1 MKSKRSMNKIFLIL
15 KREYLTRVKKKSFII
30 MTLIG
35 PILMAAI
42 AVVPILIAK
51 YSDDK
56 VNKIMVIDQKPELF
70 TTVIPSTET
79 VTFINFKISI
89 DSAKKVFNAD
99 EFYGILYLNEDMV
112 KNPGGAMLFTEKQAN
127 LSVTN
132 YIESSL
138 EKQIEQDK
146 LKAEGI
152 DQKTLASIETHVD
165 LKTLT
170 FKGEE
175 NSAELATAVGF
186 ICGFLIYMFIFLY
199 GVQVMRGV
207 IEEKTNRIVEV
218 IISSV
223 KPFELMMGKII
234 GIALVGL
241 TQFLLWIILTL
252 SITSVASTVL
262 MDNKMDA
269 KSISQNMGAGQ
280 LDKNALKELGA
291 TPVVQEDALN
301 KIFKQ
306 LSSINFTLI
315 IFCFLIYFLGGY
327 LLYSALFA
335 AIGAAVD
342 NETETQQ
349 FMLPVTIPLILAFI
363 VAQGIVQNPDSQIG
377 FWFSII
383 PLTSPVVMMVR
394 IAFGVPPWELALSIS
409 LLILGFVGATWL
421 AGRIY
426 RTGILLYGKKVTYKE
441 LAKWLFYKG

>member
-1 MKSKRSMNKIFLIL
+1 MNKILLIL
-15 KREYLTRVKKKSFII
+15 QREYITRVKKKSFIL
-30 MTLIG
+30 MTLLG
-35 PILMAAI
+35 PILMAGIAI
-42 AVVPILIAK
+42 VPILIAK

-56 VNKIMVIDQKPELF
+56 INKIIVIDQRPEIF
-70 TTVIPSTET
+70 TTILPSSET
-79 VTFINFKISI
+79 VLFINSKISL
-89 DSAKKVFNAD
+89 DSAKKAFD
-99 EFYGILYLNEDMV
+99 PEKFYGILYLQDDMV

-132 YIESSL
+132 YIENSL

-146 LKAEGI
+146 LKSEGI
-152 DQKTLASIETHVD
+152 DQKTLSSIETNVN
-165 LKTLT
+165 LKTLSL
-170 FKGEE
+170 KGEE
-175 NSAELATAVGF
+175 NSAELATIVGF
-186 ICGFLIYMFIFLY
+186 ICGFLIYLFIFLY

-223 KPFELMMGKII
+223 RPFELMMGKII

-241 TQFLLWIILTL
+241 TQFLLWIVLTL
-252 SITSVASTVL
+252 TITTIASKVIIDPKT
-262 MDNKMDA
+262 DA
-269 KSISQNMGAGQ
+269 KVVAQTMKSNN
-280 LDKNALKELGA
+280 LDQHALNELGA
-291 TPVVQEDALN
+291 TPKIKEDAMSKL
-301 KIFKQ
+301 FSQ
-306 LSSINFTLI
+306 LSSINFPLI
-315 IFCFLIYFLGGY
+315 ISCFFIYFLGGY

-363 VAQGIVQNPDSQIG
+363 VAQSIVQNPDSQLG

-394 IAFGVPPWELALSIS
+394 IAFGVPPWELALSIG
-409 LLILGFVGATWL
+409 LLIAGFIGATWL

-426 RTGILLYGKKVTYKE
+426 RTGILLYGKKVNYKE

>member
-1 MKSKRSMNKIFLIL
+1 MNKILLIL
-15 KREYLTRVKKKSFII
+15 QREYITRVKKKSFIV
-30 MTLIG
+30 MTLLG
-35 PILMAAI
+35 PILMAGIAI
-42 AVVPILIAK
+42 VPILIAK

-56 VNKIMVIDQKPELF
+56 INKIIVIDQRPEIF
-70 TTVIPSTET
+70 TTILPSSET
-79 VTFINFKISI
+79 VLFINSKISL
-89 DSAKKVFNAD
+89 DSAKKAFD
-99 EFYGILYLNEDMV
+99 PEKFYGILYLQDDMV
-112 KNPGGAMLFTEKQAN
+112 KNPGGAMLFTEKKAN

-132 YIESSL
+132 YIENSL

-146 LKAEGI
+146 LKSEGI
-152 DQKTLASIETHVD
+152 DQKTLSSIETNVN
-165 LKTLT
+165 LKTLSL
-170 FKGEE
+170 KGEE
-175 NSAELATAVGF
+175 NSAELATIVGF
-186 ICGFLIYMFIFLY
+186 ICGFLIYLFIFLY

-223 KPFELMMGKII
+223 RPFELMMGKII

-241 TQFLLWIILTL
+241 TQFLLWIVLTL
-252 SITSVASTVL
+252 TITTIASKVIIDPKT
-262 MDNKMDA
+262 DA
-269 KSISQNMGAGQ
+269 KEVAQTMKSNN
-280 LDKNALKELGA
+280 LDQHALKELGA
-291 TPVVQEDALN
+291 TPKIKEDAMSKL
-301 KIFKQ
+301 FSQ
-306 LSSINFTLI
+306 LSSINFPLI
-315 IFCFLIYFLGGY
+315 ISCFFIYFLGGY

-363 VAQGIVQNPDSQIG
+363 VAQSIVQNPDSQLG

-394 IAFGVPPWELALSIS
+394 IAFGVPPWELALSIG
-409 LLILGFVGATWL
+409 LLIAGFIGATWL

-426 RTGILLYGKKVTYKE
+426 RTGILLYGKKVNYKE

>member
-1 MKSKRSMNKIFLIL
+1 MNKILLIL
-15 KREYLTRVKKKSFII
+15 QREYITRVKKKSFIV
-30 MTLIG
+30 MTLLG
-35 PILMAAI
+35 PILMAGI
-42 AVVPILIAK
+42 GIVPILIAK

-56 VNKIMVIDQKPELF
+56 INKIQIIDQRPEIF
-70 TTVIPSTET
+70 ATVLPSSET
-79 VTFINFKISI
+79 VLFVNSNISL
-89 DSAKKVFNAD
+89 DSAKKAFD
-99 EFYGILYLNEDMV
+99 PEKFYGILYLHEDMV

-132 YIESSL
+132 YIENVL

-152 DQKTLASIETHVD
+152 DQKTLSSIETTVN
-165 LKTLT
+165 LKTLSL
-170 FKGEE
+170 KGEE
-175 NSAELATAVGF
+175 NSAELATVVGF

-241 TQFLLWIILTL
+241 TQFLLWIVLTL
-252 SITSVASTVL
+252 SITTVASKFIL
-262 MDNKMDA
+262 EPKMDA
-269 KSISQNMGAGQ
+269 KVIAQSMKSNSMDA
-280 LDKNALKELGA
+280 KALKELGA
-291 TPVVQEDALN
+291 TPQVKEDAISKL
-301 KIFKQ
+301 FGQ
-306 LSSINFTLI
+306 LSSVNFPLI
-315 IFCFLIYFLGGY
+315 IACFLIYFLGGY

-363 VAQGIVQNPDSQIG
+363 VAQSIVQNPDSQLG

-394 IAFGVPPWELALSIS
+394 IAFGVPPWELALSIG
-409 LLILGFVGATWL
+409 LLIAGFIGATWL

-426 RTGILLYGKKVTYKE
+426 RTGILLYGKKVNYKE

>member
-1 MKSKRSMNKIFLIL
+1 MNKILLIL
-15 KREYLTRVKKKSFII
+15 QREYITRVKKKSFIV
-30 MTLIG
+30 MTLLG
-35 PILMAAI
+35 PILMAGIAI
-42 AVVPILIAK
+42 VPILIAK

-56 VNKIMVIDQKPELF
+56 INKIIVIDQRPEIF
-70 TTVIPSTET
+70 TTILPSSET
-79 VTFINFKISI
+79 VLFINSKISL
-89 DSAKKVFNAD
+89 DSAKKAFD
-99 EFYGILYLNEDMV
+99 PEKFYGILYLQDDMV

-132 YIESSL
+132 YIENSL

-146 LKAEGI
+146 LKSEGI
-152 DQKTLASIETHVD
+152 DQKTLSSIETNVN
-165 LKTLT
+165 LKTLSL
-170 FKGEE
+170 KGEE
-175 NSAELATAVGF
+175 NSAELATIVGF
-186 ICGFLIYMFIFLY
+186 ICGFLIYLFIFLY

-223 KPFELMMGKII
+223 RPFELMMGKII

-241 TQFLLWIILTL
+241 TQFLLWIVLTL
-252 SITSVASTVL
+252 TITTIASKVIIDPKT
-262 MDNKMDA
+262 DA
-269 KSISQNMGAGQ
+269 KVVAQTMKSNN
-280 LDKNALKELGA
+280 LDQHALKELGA
-291 TPVVQEDALN
+291 TPKIKEDAMSKL
-301 KIFKQ
+301 FSQ
-306 LSSINFTLI
+306 LSSINFPLI
-315 IFCFLIYFLGGY
+315 ISCFFIYFLGGY

-363 VAQGIVQNPDSQIG
+363 VAQSIVQNPDSQLG

-394 IAFGVPPWELALSIS
+394 IAFGVPPWELALSIG
-409 LLILGFVGATWL
+409 LLIAGFIGATWL

-426 RTGILLYGKKVTYKE
+426 RTGILLYGKKVNYKE

>member
-1 MKSKRSMNKIFLIL
+1 MNKILLIL
-15 KREYLTRVKKKSFII
+15 QREYITRVKKKSFIV
-30 MTLIG
+30 MTVLG

-42 AVVPILIAK
+42 AIVPILIAK

-56 VNKIMVIDQKPELF
+56 INKIMVIDQRPEIF
-70 TTVIPSTET
+70 TTILPSSET
-79 VTFINFKISI
+79 VLFINSKISL
-89 DSAKKVFNAD
+89 DSAKREFDPEK
-99 EFYGILYLNEDMV
+99 FYGILYLQDDMV

-132 YIESSL
+132 YIENSL

-152 DQKTLASIETHVD
+152 DQKTLSSIETNVN
-165 LKTLT
+165 LKTLSL
-170 FKGEE
+170 KGEE
-175 NSAELATAVGF
+175 NSAELATIVGF
-186 ICGFLIYMFIFLY
+186 ICGLLIYLFIFLY

-241 TQFLLWIILTL
+241 TQFLLWIVLTL
-252 SITSVASTVL
+252 TITTIASKVIVDPKT
-262 MDNKMDA
+262 DA
-269 KSISQNMGAGQ
+269 KVVAQTMKTNN
-280 LDKNALKELGA
+280 LDQRALEELGA
-291 TPVVQEDALN
+291 TPKIKEDAIT
-301 KIFKQ
+301 KVFSQ
-306 LSSINFTLI
+306 LSSINFPLI
-315 IFCFLIYFLGGY
+315 ISCFFIYFLGGY

-363 VAQGIVQNPDSQIG
+363 VAQSIVQNPDSQLG
-377 FWFSII
+377 FWFSIF

-394 IAFGVPPWELALSIS
+394 IAFGVPPWELALSIG
-409 LLILGFVGATWL
+409 LLIAGFVGATWL

-426 RTGILLYGKKVTYKE
+426 RTGILLYGKKVNYKE

>member
-1 MKSKRSMNKIFLIL
+1 MNKILLIL
-15 KREYLTRVKKKSFII
+15 QREYITRVKKKSFIL
-30 MTLIG
+30 MTLLG
-35 PILMAAI
+35 PILMAGIAI
-42 AVVPILIAK
+42 VPILIAK

-56 VNKIMVIDQKPELF
+56 INKIIVIDQRPEIF
-70 TTVIPSTET
+70 TTILPSSET
-79 VTFINFKISI
+79 VLFINSKISL
-89 DSAKKVFNAD
+89 DSAKKAFD
-99 EFYGILYLNEDMV
+99 PEKFYGILYLQDDMV

-132 YIESSL
+132 YIENSL

-146 LKAEGI
+146 LKSEGI
-152 DQKTLASIETHVD
+152 DQKTLSSIETNVN
-165 LKTLT
+165 LKTLSL
-170 FKGEE
+170 KGEE
-175 NSAELATAVGF
+175 NSAELATIVGF
-186 ICGFLIYMFIFLY
+186 ICGFLIYLFIFLY

-241 TQFLLWIILTL
+241 TQFLLWIVLTL
-252 SITSVASTVL
+252 TITTIASKVIIDPKT
-262 MDNKMDA
+262 DA
-269 KSISQNMGAGQ
+269 KVVAQTMKSNN
-280 LDKNALKELGA
+280 LDQHALKELGA
-291 TPVVQEDALN
+291 TPKIKEDAMSKL
-301 KIFKQ
+301 FSQ
-306 LSSINFTLI
+306 LSSINFPLI
-315 IFCFLIYFLGGY
+315 ISCFFIYFLGGY

-363 VAQGIVQNPDSQIG
+363 VAQSIVQNPDSQLG

-394 IAFGVPPWELALSIS
+394 IAFGVPPWELALSIG
-409 LLILGFVGATWL
+409 LLIAGFIGATWL

-426 RTGILLYGKKVTYKE
+426 RTGILLYGKKVNYKE

>member
-1 MKSKRSMNKIFLIL
+1 MNKILLIL
-15 KREYLTRVKKKSFII
+15 QREYITRVKKKSFIL
-30 MTLIG
+30 MTLLG
-35 PILMAAI
+35 PILMAGIAI
-42 AVVPILIAK
+42 VPILIAK

-56 VNKIMVIDQKPELF
+56 INKIIVIDQRPEIF
-70 TTVIPSTET
+70 TTILPSSET
-79 VTFINFKISI
+79 VLFINSKISL
-89 DSAKKVFNAD
+89 DSAKKAFD
-99 EFYGILYLNEDMV
+99 PEKFYGILYLQDDMV
-112 KNPGGAMLFTEKQAN
+112 KNPGGAMLFTEKKAN

-132 YIESSL
+132 YIENSL

-146 LKAEGI
+146 LKSEGI
-152 DQKTLASIETHVD
+152 DQKTLSSIETNVN
-165 LKTLT
+165 LKTLSL
-170 FKGEE
+170 KGEE
-175 NSAELATAVGF
+175 NSAELATIVGF
-186 ICGFLIYMFIFLY
+186 ICGFLIYLFIFLY

-241 TQFLLWIILTL
+241 TQFLLWIVLTL
-252 SITSVASTVL
+252 TITTIASKVIIDPKT
-262 MDNKMDA
+262 DA
-269 KSISQNMGAGQ
+269 KVVAQTMKSNN
-280 LDKNALKELGA
+280 LDQHALKELGA
-291 TPVVQEDALN
+291 TPKIKEDAMSKL
-301 KIFKQ
+301 FSQ
-306 LSSINFTLI
+306 LSSINFPLI
-315 IFCFLIYFLGGY
+315 ISCFFIYFLGGY

-363 VAQGIVQNPDSQIG
+363 VAQSIVQNPDSQLG

-394 IAFGVPPWELALSIS
+394 IAFGVPPWELALSIG
-409 LLILGFVGATWL
+409 LLIAGFIGATWL

-426 RTGILLYGKKVTYKE
+426 RTGILLYGKKVNYKE

>member
-1 MKSKRSMNKIFLIL
+1 MNKILLIL
-15 KREYLTRVKKKSFII
+15 QREYITRVKKKSFIL
-30 MTLIG
+30 MTLLG
-35 PILMAAI
+35 PILMAGIAI
-42 AVVPILIAK
+42 VPILIAK

-56 VNKIMVIDQKPELF
+56 INKIMVIDQRPEIF
-70 TTVIPSTET
+70 TTILPSSET
-79 VTFINFKISI
+79 VLFINSKISL
-89 DSAKKVFNAD
+89 DSAKKAFD
-99 EFYGILYLNEDMV
+99 PEKFYGILYLQDDMV
-112 KNPGGAMLFTEKQAN
+112 KNPGGAMLFTEKKAN

-132 YIESSL
+132 YIENSL

-146 LKAEGI
+146 LKSEGI
-152 DQKTLASIETHVD
+152 DQKTLSSIETNVN
-165 LKTLT
+165 LKTLSL
-170 FKGEE
+170 KGEE
-175 NSAELATAVGF
+175 NSAELATIVGF
-186 ICGFLIYMFIFLY
+186 ICGFLIYLFIFLY

-223 KPFELMMGKII
+223 RPFELMMGKII

-241 TQFLLWIILTL
+241 TQFLLWIVLTL
-252 SITSVASTVL
+252 TITTIASKVIIDPKT
-262 MDNKMDA
+262 DA
-269 KSISQNMGAGQ
+269 KVVAQTMKSNN
-280 LDKNALKELGA
+280 LDQHALNELGA
-291 TPVVQEDALN
+291 TPKIKEDAMSKL
-301 KIFKQ
+301 FSQ
-306 LSSINFTLI
+306 LSSINFPLI
-315 IFCFLIYFLGGY
+315 ISCFFIYFLGGY

-363 VAQGIVQNPDSQIG
+363 VAQSIVQNPDSQLG

-394 IAFGVPPWELALSIS
+394 IAFGVPPWELALSIG
-409 LLILGFVGATWL
+409 LLIAGFIGATWL

-426 RTGILLYGKKVTYKE
+426 RTGILLYGKKVNYKE

>member
-1 MKSKRSMNKIFLIL
+1 
-15 KREYLTRVKKKSFII
+15 
-30 MTLIG
+30 
-35 PILMAAI
+35 MAAI
-42 AVVPILIAK
+42 AIVPILIAK

-56 VNKIMVIDQKPELF
+56 INKILVIDQRPEIF
-70 TTVIPSTET
+70 TTILPSSET
-79 VTFINFKISI
+79 VLFVNSKISL
-89 DSAKKVFNAD
+89 DSAKRAFDPEK
-99 EFYGILYLNEDMV
+99 FYGILYLQDDMV

-132 YIESSL
+132 YIETSL

-152 DQKTLASIETHVD
+152 DQKTLTSIETTVN
-165 LKTLT
+165 LKTLSL
-170 FKGEE
+170 KGEE
-175 NSAELATAVGF
+175 NSAELATIVGF
-186 ICGFLIYMFIFLY
+186 ICGLLIYLFIFLY

-241 TQFLLWIILTL
+241 TQFFLWIILTL
-252 SITSVASTVL
+252 TITTIAGKVIVDPKT
-262 MDNKMDA
+262 DA
-269 KSISQNMGAGQ
+269 KVVAQTMRTNN
-280 LDKNALKELGA
+280 LDQHALEELGA
-291 TPVVQEDALN
+291 TPKVKEDAIA
-301 KIFKQ
+301 KVFSQ
-306 LSSINFTLI
+306 LSSINFPLI
-315 IFCFLIYFLGGY
+315 ISCFFIYFLGGY

-363 VAQGIVQNPDSQIG
+363 VAQSIVQNPDSQLG
-377 FWFSII
+377 FWFSIF

-394 IAFGVPPWELALSIS
+394 IAFGVPPWELALSIG
-409 LLILGFVGATWL
+409 LLIAGFVGATWL

-426 RTGILLYGKKVTYKE
+426 RTGILLYGKKVNYKE

>member
-1 MKSKRSMNKIFLIL
+1 MNKILLIL
-15 KREYLTRVKKKSFII
+15 QREYITRVKKKSFIL
-30 MTLIG
+30 MTLLG
-35 PILMAAI
+35 PILMAGIAI
-42 AVVPILIAK
+42 VPILIAK

-56 VNKIMVIDQKPELF
+56 INKIMVIDQRPEIF
-70 TTVIPSTET
+70 TTILPSSET
-79 VTFINFKISI
+79 VLFINSKISL
-89 DSAKKVFNAD
+89 DSAKKAFD
-99 EFYGILYLNEDMV
+99 PEKFYGILYLQDDMV
-112 KNPGGAMLFTEKQAN
+112 KNPGGAMLFTEKKAN

-132 YIESSL
+132 YIENSL

-146 LKAEGI
+146 LKSEGI
-152 DQKTLASIETHVD
+152 DQKTLSSIETNVN
-165 LKTLT
+165 LKTLSL
-170 FKGEE
+170 KGEE
-175 NSAELATAVGF
+175 NSAELATIVGF
-186 ICGFLIYMFIFLY
+186 ICGFLIYLFIFLY

-223 KPFELMMGKII
+223 RPFELMMGKII

-241 TQFLLWIILTL
+241 TQFLLWIVLTL
-252 SITSVASTVL
+252 TITTIASKVIIDPKT
-262 MDNKMDA
+262 DA
-269 KSISQNMGAGQ
+269 KVVAQTMKSNN
-280 LDKNALKELGA
+280 LDQHALKELGA
-291 TPVVQEDALN
+291 TPKIKEDAMSKL
-301 KIFKQ
+301 FSQ
-306 LSSINFTLI
+306 LSSINFPLI
-315 IFCFLIYFLGGY
+315 ISCFFIYFLGGY

-363 VAQGIVQNPDSQIG
+363 VAQSIVQNPDSQLG

-394 IAFGVPPWELALSIS
+394 IAFGVPPWELALSIG
-409 LLILGFVGATWL
+409 LLIAGFIGATWL

-426 RTGILLYGKKVTYKE
+426 RTGILLYGKKVNYKE

>member
-1 MKSKRSMNKIFLIL
+1 MNKILLIL
-15 KREYLTRVKKKSFII
+15 QREYITRVKKKSFIV
-30 MTLIG
+30 MTLLG
-35 PILMAAI
+35 PILMAGIAI
-42 AVVPILIAK
+42 VPILIAK

-56 VNKIMVIDQKPELF
+56 INKIIVIDQRPEIF
-70 TTVIPSTET
+70 TTILPSSET
-79 VTFINFKISI
+79 VLFINSKISL
-89 DSAKKVFNAD
+89 DSAKKAFD
-99 EFYGILYLNEDMV
+99 PEKFYGILYLQDDMV

-132 YIESSL
+132 YIENSL

-146 LKAEGI
+146 LKSEGI
-152 DQKTLASIETHVD
+152 DQKTLSSIETNVN
-165 LKTLT
+165 LKTLSL
-170 FKGEE
+170 KGEE
-175 NSAELATAVGF
+175 NSAELATIVGF
-186 ICGFLIYMFIFLY
+186 ICGFLIYLFIFLY

-223 KPFELMMGKII
+223 RPFELMMGKII

-241 TQFLLWIILTL
+241 TQFLLWIVLTL
-252 SITSVASTVL
+252 TITTIASKVIIDPKT
-262 MDNKMDA
+262 DA
-269 KSISQNMGAGQ
+269 KVVAQTMKSNN
-280 LDKNALKELGA
+280 LDQHALKELGA
-291 TPVVQEDALN
+291 TPKIKEDAMN
-301 KIFKQ
+301 KLFSQ
-306 LSSINFTLI
+306 LSSINFPLI
-315 IFCFLIYFLGGY
+315 ISCFFIYFLGGY

-363 VAQGIVQNPDSQIG
+363 VAQSIVQNPDSQLG

-394 IAFGVPPWELALSIS
+394 IAFGVPPWELALSIG
-409 LLILGFVGATWL
+409 LLIAGFIGATWL

-426 RTGILLYGKKVTYKE
+426 RTGILLYGKKVNYKE

>member
-1 MKSKRSMNKIFLIL
+1 MNKILLIL
-15 KREYLTRVKKKSFII
+15 QREYITRVKKKSFIV
-30 MTLIG
+30 MTLLG
-35 PILMAAI
+35 PILMAGIAI
-42 AVVPILIAK
+42 VPILIAK

-56 VNKIMVIDQKPELF
+56 INKIMVIDQRPEIF
-70 TTVIPSTET
+70 TTILPSSET
-79 VTFINFKISI
+79 VLFVNSKISL
-89 DSAKKVFNAD
+89 DSAKKSFD
-99 EFYGILYLNEDMV
+99 PEKFYGILYLQDDMV

-132 YIESSL
+132 YIENSL

-152 DQKTLASIETHVD
+152 DQKTLSSIETNVN
-165 LKTLT
+165 LKTLSL
-170 FKGEE
+170 KGEE
-175 NSAELATAVGF
+175 NSAELATIVGF
-186 ICGFLIYMFIFLY
+186 ICGFLIYLFIFLY

-241 TQFLLWIILTL
+241 TQFLLWIVLTL
-252 SITSVASTVL
+252 TITTIASKFIVDPKT
-262 MDNKMDA
+262 DA
-269 KSISQNMGAGQ
+269 KVIAQSMNASN
-280 LDKNALKELGA
+280 LDQHALKELGA
-291 TPVVQEDALN
+291 TPKIKEDAMSKL
-301 KIFKQ
+301 FSQ
-306 LSSINFTLI
+306 LSSINFPLI
-315 IFCFLIYFLGGY
+315 ITCFFIYFLGGY

-363 VAQGIVQNPDSQIG
+363 VAQSIVQNPDSQLG
-377 FWFSII
+377 FWFSIF

-394 IAFGVPPWELALSIS
+394 IAFGVPPWELALSIG
-409 LLILGFVGATWL
+409 LLIAGFVGATWL

-426 RTGILLYGKKVTYKE
+426 RTGILLYGKKVNYKE